1 MIVGDIHEEYE
12 EVEPEGY
19 SDFGTRGIYTALQR
33 YYFQIWG
40 RKFHL
45 NIDSVYDTLSGYLI
59 EVLGYIPS
67 EKELPLCTPTAEA
80 DYEIL
85 KMEDRV
91 IGQRRK

>member
-1 MIVGDIHEEYE
+1 M
-12 EVEPEGY
+12 
-19 SDFGTRGIYTALQR
+19 
-33 YYFQIWG
+33 
-40 RKFHL
+40 

-67 EKELPLCTPTAEA
+67 EKELPLTVPTAEA

-91 IGQRRK
+91 IGRVKMTLKEVQTWENGDT